1 MSESGLGIHALH
13 GSLHVGHMSVWVP
26 SEYSSFLLQSKD
38 VRGVVNGCLSLCI
51 NPATDWPPVYPPC
64 WLVTA
69 GIGSALRMMLNWII
83 RRRWMDGW
91 LIGWRI
97 QVRNFIC
104 IQLQVICSLI
114 SGPLY
119 RRGSHL
125 TSEYF
130 MHNHDCDC
138 ILWINWKWNK
148 HLFYMRAHRENCKS
162 KLCHAKHESSLKT
175 CFKKSLKSLYAKCI

>member
-1 MSESGLGIHALH
+1 
-13 GSLHVGHMSVWVP
+13 MSVWVP

-91 LIGWRI
+91 LIRWRI
-97 QVRNFIC
+97 QVSNFIC

-138 ILWINWKWNK
+138 ILWINWISICSIWE
-148 HLFYMRAHRENCKS
+148 HTERT
-162 KLCHAKHESSLKT
+162 AKVNYVMPNMNLPWRHVLKNH
-175 CFKKSLKSLYAKCI
+175 